1 MIHPAHKTQA
11 FAPGP
16 VACVSAGLVSLAIAA
31 AVLVLLAGNKS
42 VSHSL
47 ATLFE
52 GDDGVRTTSDSAL
65 SLRLPMRRPEVSP
78 AARGRSAVI
87 IQVDSRPL
95 TSDISDETQYH
106 SLTAAINYRYARAH
120 GYECTLPGKGS
131 PDYWLAPNYIPPL

>member
-1 MIHPAHKTQA
+1 MKHPAHISQTC
-11 FAPGP
+11 APGP

-31 AVLVLLAGNKS
+31 AVLVLFAGNKS

-52 GDDGVRTTSDSAL
+52 DDEGVRTTSDSAL
-65 SLRLPMRRPEVSP
+65 SPPPPTRRPEVSL

-106 SLTAAINYRYARAH
+106 SLTAAINYQYASAH
-120 GYECTLPGKGS
+120 GYEC
-131 PDYWLAPNYIPPL
+131 A